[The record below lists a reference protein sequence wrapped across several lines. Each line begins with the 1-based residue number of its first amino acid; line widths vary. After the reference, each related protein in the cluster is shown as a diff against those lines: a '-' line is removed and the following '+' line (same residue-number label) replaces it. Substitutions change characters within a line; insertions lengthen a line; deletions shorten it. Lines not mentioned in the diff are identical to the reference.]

1 MGLRFSAI
9 FLFVVGLLV
18 LWLGGQWGAVVP
30 AGASSVSSPA
40 IRLIT
45 SNEAALVFEVVPP
58 TLERIGL
65 NGGRFEQLR
74 MAGYGHLGLV
84 EQPDLPQTS
93 LFIALP
99 PGARAIVTEVES
111 DNQVIENVLVAPAVS
126 KEAVNLDLDHLVDYY
141 PQFVEKFTPDEAIYG
156 QDEWFPAGIV
166 SLGAVTWLRD
176 QRVVQVMIR
185 PVQANPVRNDVLLHT
200 RLQIEVAFVYD
211 QGVTGQAVSRPDST
225 TYEAMLATTILNYEQ
240 GRSWRQ
246 TAPSPQFLA
255 VSPCLGNNAFRL
267 TLQETAIYALT
278 HQALVAAG
286 LSGTVTSN
294 TIRMCHGDQEIAITV
309 KDGGDGIFGSGD
321 SIIFYGQAIK
331 SHDSQTNA
339 YWFTYGGSNGLRMG
353 SVNGSGSTAT
363 TYYTLTQHLEVD
375 QRYYSLFPLFDDDNP
390 NVNDHWYWEQISY
403 NIPSGVP
410 YLDVPFT
417 VNNKAA
423 GSYNLRVRAEVWG
436 ALANEPHAFEVRLN
450 NTVIGTGQFTGSG
463 KNSWL
468 VFDQNVASSL
478 LQEGNNT
485 IRLTPT
491 NSGSASHNIIVN
503 WVEVSARRQFVAE
516 GNRLAFQQPSAGNWS
531 YSVSN
536 FSGTVEVYN
545 VSNPANPVRIGNAT
559 GSGTITFQE
568 TVAAPAGYELTS
580 TSAYRAPLTITKDS
594 VSNLHAGSNQADYII
609 ITVPAFDSA
618 LTPLRNLRTAQGL
631 VVKTVYVQ
639 DIFDEFSGGI
649 YSTQAIADFLEFAY
663 YNWNS
668 GNSHPDFVLLAG
680 DGSYDHRNIL
690 GQNGSG
696 NVVPVYL
703 RSGIDTN
710 LGETAADNQYVAFLA
725 DNEIAQIHLGRL
737 PAQSSSELTNMVN
750 KIVAYESAG
759 VDPTWRAGHFFVV
772 DNGRNSGNPCTTDPA
787 GDFFATVNQFLTDY
801 LFPLN
806 SQFVSRVYY
815 APANCYPYPPTYP
828 VYENYYASSPL
839 VLQNRVVEEFNQGR
853 LFISYT
859 GHSSIQTWGN
869 NSESYLTPA
878 VVPSL
883 TNFNHPSIMLPMTCL
898 EGVYQYPTAA
908 GLSETLLRSTVGGA
922 VAAYAPTGLQVQ
934 TAHDYL
940 LRGFYEGVYT
950 NQVGTLGEAV
960 MAAKLKL
967 WQNDPSQAFEDLQD
981 TYMLLGDPAMP
992 LHIWAYQSQINLPVV
1007 VK

>member
-1 MGLRFSAI
+1 MGLRFSTV
-9 FLFVVGLLV
+9 FLFVGLLV
-18 LWLGGQWGAVVP
+18 LWFGVQGGAVVP
-30 AGASSVSSPA
+30 AGASDVSSPSVQ
-40 IRLIT
+40 LLN
-45 SNEAALVFEVVPP
+45 SHDEGLLFEVVPP
-58 TLERIGL
+58 TLERVGL
-65 NGGRFEQLR
+65 ADSSFEQLR
-74 MAGYGHLGLV
+74 MAGYGHLGLAG
-84 EQPDLPQTS
+84 QPDLPQTS

-99 PGARAIVTEVES
+99 PGARAVVKGVES
-111 DNQVIENVLVAPAVS
+111 ESQVIAAVSVAPAVT
-126 KEAVNLDLDHLVDYY
+126 KEAINLDLDHLVAYS
-141 PQFVEKFTPDEAIYG
+141 PQFREAFIADEAIYG

-166 SLGAVTWLRD
+166 SLGSVSWLRD

-185 PVQANPVRNDVLLHT
+185 PVQANPVGHNLLLHT
-200 RLQIEVAFVYD
+200 RLRVELAFEYG
-211 QGVTGQAVSRPDST
+211 QGTTGTGVSRPDSPA
-225 TYEAMLATTILNYEQ
+225 YEAMLSTAILNYEQ
-240 GRSWRQ
+240 GRSWRERPL
-246 TAPSPQFLA
+246 APQFPA
-255 VSPCLGNNAFRL
+255 VSPCLGSNAFRL
-267 TLQETAIYALT
+267 TLQGTGIYALT

-286 LSGTVTSN
+286 LSGSVSSN
-294 TIRMCHGDQEIAITV
+294 TIRMCHGDQEIAVTV
-309 KDGGDGIFGSGD
+309 KDGGDGTFDSGD
-321 SIIFYGQAIK
+321 SVIFYGEAIK
-331 SHDSQTNA
+331 THDTQTNV

-363 TYYTLTQHLEVD
+363 TSYTLTQHLEVD

-423 GSYNLRVRAEVWG
+423 GSYNLQVRAEVWG

-450 NTVIGTGQFTGSG
+450 NNVIGTGQFSGSG
-463 KNSWL
+463 KNTWFLFNQS
-468 VFDQNVASSL
+468 VASSL

-491 NSGSASHNIIVN
+491 NSGSSTHSIIVN
-503 WVEVSARRQFVAE
+503 WLEVSARRQFVAE
-516 GNRLAFQQPSAGNWS
+516 NNRLAFEQPLAGDWS
-531 YSVSN
+531 YSASN

-545 VSNPANPVRIGNAT
+545 VSNPDNPVKIGNAT

-580 TSAYRAPLTITKDS
+580 TSAYRAPLTITKDTA
-594 VSNLHAGSNQADYII
+594 SNLHAGSNQADYII
-609 ITVPAFDSA
+609 ITDPSLDSA

-639 DIFDEFSGGI
+639 DIFDEFSGGL

-663 YNWNS
+663 HNWNS

-690 GQNGSG
+690 GQNGGG
-696 NVVPVYL
+696 NLVPVYL
-703 RSGIDTN
+703 RSGIDYN

-737 PAQSSSELTNMVN
+737 PAQSSSDLSNMIN

-787 GDFFATVNQFLTDY
+787 GDFFATMNQFLDDY

-815 APANCYPYPPTYP
+815 APTNCYPYPPAYP
-828 VYENYYASSPL
+828 TYENYYASSPL
-839 VLQNRVVEEFNQGR
+839 TLQNRVVDEFNQGR

-859 GHSSIQTWGN
+859 GHSTIQTWGN

-883 TNFNHPSIMLPMTCL
+883 TNFAHPSIMLPMTCL

-950 NQVGTLGEAV
+950 SQVGTLGEAV
-960 MAAKLKL
+960 MAAKLNL

-981 TYMLLGDPAMP
+981 TFMLLGDPAMP
-992 LHIWAYQSQINLPVV
+992 FNIWAYQSQINLPVV
-1007 VK
+1007 LK